1 MANDQVRLRGVDEL
15 VSGSRRLFDR
25 IGDAAGKAFEQTAQD
40 AADVIQA
47 QQPRRTGALAGAVI
61 SRRDGERAQV
71 GIDKAGVPYAGWIEF
86 GGGSRPGR
94 PYVSSGRTVFP
105 TAMPIEPDL
114 VRAGT
119 KATEQEIRGFRWPSP

>member
-1 MANDQVRLRGVDEL
+1 MADQAIEIKGLDEL
-15 VSGSRRLFDR
+15 FSGSRRLFDR
-25 IGDAAGKAFEQTAQD
+25 IGKAAGDEFERVAGRV
-40 AADVIQA
+40 ADEISA
-47 QQPRRTGALAGAVI
+47 RMPRRTGAMAGAVQAKQE
-61 SRRDGERAQV
+61 RDKVLV
-71 GIDKAGVPYAGWIEF
+71 GFEKAGLPYAGWVEF

-105 TAMPIEPDL
+105 TAMPMDSEL